1 MTPKQKEM
9 QSIILLYEHI
19 SQTVY
24 LETKTVTVAAR
35 VIHPTEQSVRGWR
48 TKAAKTKLYTACT
61 NTLSEL
67 LKFQTTHATLTN
79 IYYTRPRNHKWNDH
93 KLLVT
98 LS

>member
-35 VIHPTEQSVRGWR
+35 VIHPTEQSVRGM
-48 TKAAKTKLYTACT
+48 THQSSQNKTIYSVHKHAEWAFKISDYTC
-61 NTLSEL
+61 NPHKHL
-67 LKFQTTHATLTN
+67 LHQTA
-79 IYYTRPRNHKWNDH
+79 
-93 KLLVT
+93 
-98 LS
+98 

>member
-1 MTPKQKEM
+1 MNTDIKLC
-9 QSIILLYEHI
+9 I
-19 SQTVY
+19 
-24 LETKTVTVAAR
+24 ETKTVTVAAR
-35 VIHPTEQSVRGWR
+35 VIHPTEQSVRGM
-48 TKAAKTKLYTACT
+48 THQSSQNKSITLMCT